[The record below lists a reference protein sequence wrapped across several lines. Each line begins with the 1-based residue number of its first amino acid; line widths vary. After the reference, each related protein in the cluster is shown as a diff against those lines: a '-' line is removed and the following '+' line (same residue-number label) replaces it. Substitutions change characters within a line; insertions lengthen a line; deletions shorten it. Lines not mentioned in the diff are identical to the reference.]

1 MATSTY
7 LSNPALTVNAV
18 DLSDQCTSATL
29 TNVTQAQNSSAFGST
44 DSFYVTGMTDHTFEV
59 ELFMSYAASETYAT
73 LAALVGTQTTVTIS
87 PTAAGLATP
96 TATAPKFTL
105 TNCYLAELPLI
116 DASLGELSSISLSF
130 QGGTLTTAT
139 S

>member
-18 DLSDQCTSATL
+18 DLTDQCTSATL

-44 DSFYVTGMTDHTFEV
+44 DSFYVTGMTDHTI
-59 ELFMSYAASETYAT
+59 ELEMFMSYAASESYAT
-73 LAALVGTQTTVTIS
+73 LAALVGTQTTVIVAT
-87 PTAAGLATP
+87 TAAALDTP
-96 TATAPKFTL
+96 TATAPAFTL
-105 TNCYLAELPLI
+105 TNCYLSELPLI
-116 DASLGELSSISLSF
+116 NATLGELSTISLTF

>member
-7 LSNPALTVNAV
+7 LSNPALTINAV
-18 DLSDQCTSATL
+18 NLTDQCTSAVMSY
-29 TNVTQAQNSSAFGST
+29 VTQPQNSSAFGST

-105 TNCYLAELPLI
+105 TNCYLAELPLL
-116 DASLGELSSISLSF
+116 DATLSELSTISLVIT
-130 QGGTLTTAT
+130 GGSLSTAT

>member
-1 MATSTY
+1 MT
-7 LSNPALTVNAV
+7 
-18 DLSDQCTSATL
+18 Q
-29 TNVTQAQNSSAFGST
+29 VTQPQNSSAFGST

-59 ELFMSYAASETYAT
+59 ELFLSYAASETWVT
-73 LAALVGTQTTVTIS
+73 LSALVGTQTTVTIS

-96 TATAPKFTL
+96 TAIAPRFQL
-105 TNCYLAELPLI
+105 ANCYLAEMPLLS
-116 DASLGELSSISLSF
+116 ATLGELSTISLTF

>member
-1 MATSTY
+1 MAPSNY
-7 LSNPALTVNAV
+7 LSNPGLTINAV
-18 DLSDQCTSATL
+18 KLTAQCTSANL
-29 TNVTQAQNSSAFGST
+29 TQVTQPQNSSAFGST

-59 ELFMSYAASETYAT
+59 ELFMSYAASETWVT
-73 LAALVGTQTTVTIS
+73 LSALVGTQTTVTIS

-105 TNCYLAELPLI
+105 TNCYLAEMPMI
-116 DASLGELSSISLSF
+116 NATLGELSTVSLTF

>member
-1 MATSTY
+1 MSTSTY
-7 LSNPALTVNAV
+7 LSQPALTINAV
-18 DLSDQCTSATL
+18 DLTDQCTSATL
-29 TNVTQAQNSSAFGST
+29 TKVQKAENSSTFGSN

-96 TATAPKFTL
+96 TATAPRFEL
-105 TNCYLAELPLI
+105 VNCYLEELPLI
-116 DASLGELSSISLSF
+116 DASLGDLSAISLTFS
-130 QGGTLTTAT
+130 GGTLTTVVA
-139 S
+139 

>member
-1 MATSTY
+1 M
-7 LSNPALTVNAV
+7 NLT
-18 DLSDQCTSATL
+18 DQCTSATL
-29 TNVTQAQNSSAFGST
+29 TNVTQPQNSSAFGST

-59 ELFMSYAASETYAT
+59 ELFMSYAAAETYAT

-105 TNCYLAELPLI
+105 TNCYLAELPLL
-116 DASLGELSSISLSF
+116 DATLSELSTISLVF
-130 QGGTLTTAT
+130 TGGSLTTAT

>member
-1 MATSTY
+1 MATATY
-7 LSNPALTVNAV
+7 LSNPAMTINAV
-18 DLSDQCTSATL
+18 NLSDQCTSATI
-29 TNVTQAQNSSAFGST
+29 TSVATAQNASTFGSL
-44 DSFYVTGMTDHTFEV
+44 DSFYVSGTTNNTFEC

-73 LAALVGTQTTVTIS
+73 LAALVGTQTTITIS
-87 PTAAGLATP
+87 PTAAGLAVP

-105 TNCYLAELPLI
+105 ANTYLSELPLI
-116 DASLGELSSISLSF
+116 NATLGELSSISLSF

>member
-7 LSNPALTVNAV
+7 LSQPALTINAV
-18 DLSDQCTSATL
+18 DLTDQCTSATL
-29 TNVTQAQNSSAFGST
+29 TKVQKAENSSTFGSN

-105 TNCYLAELPLI
+105 TNCYLAALPLI
-116 DASLGELSSISLSF
+116 DASIGELSSITLTF
-130 QGGTLTTAT
+130 TGGTLTTAT

>member
-7 LSNPALTVNAV
+7 LSNPALTINAV
-18 DLSDQCTSATL
+18 NLTDQCTSATM
-29 TNVTQAQNSSAFGST
+29 TYVTQPQNSSAFGST
-44 DSFYVTGMTDHTFEV
+44 DSFYVSGLTDHTFEV

-105 TNCYLAELPLI
+105 TNCYFAELPLI
-116 DASLGELSSISLSF
+116 NATLGELSTLTLTF

>member
-7 LSNPALTVNAV
+7 LSNPALTINAV
-18 DLSDQCTSATL
+18 NLTDQCTSATM
-29 TNVTQAQNSSAFGST
+29 TYVTQPQNSSAFGST
-44 DSFYVTGMTDHTFEV
+44 DSFYVTGMTDHTFEI
-59 ELFMSYAASETYAT
+59 ELFMSYAATETWVT
-73 LAALVGTQTTVTIS
+73 LSTLVGTQTTVVIASTS
-87 PTAAGLATP
+87 ASLTTP

-105 TNCYLAELPLI
+105 TNCYLAELPLLS
-116 DASLGELSSISLSF
+116 ATLGELSSITLSF

>member
-29 TNVTQAQNSSAFGST
+29 TNVTQAQNASSFRVYGFVLCLRYDRPYFRGRT
-44 DSFYVTGMTDHTFEV
+44 IHV
-59 ELFMSYAASETYAT
+59 SYAASETYDT
-73 LAALVGTQTTVTIS
+73 LGPCRDPDDCHHFAYRSWSSDPYSDSTKVQ
-87 PTAAGLATP
+87 
-96 TATAPKFTL
+96 L

-116 DASLGELSSISLSF
+116 DASLGELSSISLTF
-130 QGGTLTTAT
+130 QGGTLTTVT

>member
-7 LSNPALTVNAV
+7 LSNPALTINSINC
-18 DLSDQCTSATL
+18 SDQATSAVL
-29 TNVTQAQNSSAFGST
+29 TQVTQAQNASAFGST

-87 PTAAGLATP
+87 PTAAGLAVP

-105 TNCYLAELPLI
+105 ANCYLAEMPLL
-116 DASLGELSSISLSF
+116 DATLGELSTVTLTF
-130 QGGTLTTAT
+130 TGGTLTTAT

>member
-18 DLSDQCTSATL
+18 NLSDQATSAVL
-29 TNVTQAQNSSAFGST
+29 TQVTQPLNSSAFGST

-87 PTAAGLATP
+87 PTAAGLAAP

-116 DASLGELSSISLSF
+116 NATLSELSTISLVF
-130 QGGTLTTAT
+130 TGGTLTTAT

>member
-7 LSNPALTVNAV
+7 LSNPALTINAV
-18 DLSDQCTSATL
+18 NLTDQCTSATL
-29 TNVTQAQNSSAFGST
+29 TSVSTAQNSSAFGST
-44 DSFYVTGMTDHTFEV
+44 DSFYVAGMTNHTFEC

-105 TNCYLAELPLI
+105 TNCYLSELPLI
-116 DASLGELSSISLSF
+116 DASIGDLSAITLSF
-130 QGGTLTTAT
+130 QGGTLTTAV

>member
-7 LSNPALTVNAV
+7 LSNPALTINAV
-18 DLSDQCTSATL
+18 NLTDQCTSATL
-29 TNVTQAQNSSAFGST
+29 TNVTEPLNSSAFGST
-44 DSFYVTGMTDHTFEV
+44 DSFYVSGMTNHTFEV
-59 ELFMSYAASETYAT
+59 ELFMSYAATETYAT

-96 TATAPKFTL
+96 SATAPKFTL

-116 DASLGELSSISLSF
+116 DASLGELSAVSLTF
-130 QGGTLTTAT
+130 TGGTLTTAVA
-139 S
+139 

>member
-7 LSNPALTVNAV
+7 LSNPAMTINAV
-18 DLSDQCTSATL
+18 NLTDQCTSATI
-29 TNVTQAQNSSAFGST
+29 TSVATAQNASTFGSLDT
-44 DSFYVTGMTDHTFEV
+44 FYVSGTTNNTFEC

-73 LAALVGTQTTVTIS
+73 LAALVGTQTTITIS

-105 TNCYLAELPLI
+105 TNCYLESLPLLN
-116 DASLGELSSISLSF
+116 ATLSELSSISLSF
-130 QGGTLTTAT
+130 TGGTLTTAV

>member
-7 LSNPALTVNAV
+7 LSQPALTINAV

-29 TNVTQAQNSSAFGST
+29 SQVQKAENAST
-44 DSFYVTGMTDHTFEV
+44 FASNDSFYVTGMTDHTFEV
-59 ELFMSYAASETYAT
+59 ELFMSYAASETWAT
-73 LAALVGTQTTVTIS
+73 LQNLVGTQTTVTIS

-96 TATAPKFTL
+96 SATAPKFTL
-105 TNCYLAELPLI
+105 TNCYLEELPLI
-116 DASLGELSSISLSF
+116 DASLGDLSAITLTF
-130 QGGTLTTAT
+130 QGGTLTTAV

>member
-7 LSNPALTVNAV
+7 LSQPALTINAV
-18 DLSDQCTSATL
+18 DLTDQCTSATL
-29 TNVTQAQNSSAFGST
+29 TQVQKSENSSTFGSN

-59 ELFMSYAASETYAT
+59 ELFMSYAASETWAT
-73 LAALVGTQTTVTIS
+73 LQNLVGTQTTVTIS

-96 TATAPKFTL
+96 SATAPKFTL
-105 TNCYLAELPLI
+105 TNCYLEELPLI
-116 DASLGELSSISLSF
+116 DASLGDLSAITLTF
-130 QGGTLTTAT
+130 QGGTLTTAV

>member
-7 LSNPALTVNAV
+7 LSNPALTINAV
-18 DLSDQCTSATL
+18 NLTDQCTSATM
-29 TNVTQAQNSSAFGST
+29 TQVTQPQNSSAFGST

-59 ELFMSYAASETYAT
+59 ELFLSYAASETWVT
-73 LAALVGTQTTVTIS
+73 LAPLVGTQTTVTIS

-96 TATAPKFTL
+96 TATAPKFPL

-116 DASLGELSSISLSF
+116 DARLGDLSAITLTF

>member
-7 LSNPALTVNAV
+7 LSNPALTINAV
-18 DLSDQCTSATL
+18 NLSDQCTSAVITSVN
-29 TNVTQAQNSSAFGST
+29 TAQNASTFGSL
-44 DSFYVTGMTDHTFEV
+44 DSFYVSGTTDNTFEC

-73 LAALVGTQTTVTIS
+73 LAALVGTQTTITIS

-96 TATAPKFTL
+96 SATAPKFTL
-105 TNCYLAELPLI
+105 TNTYLESLPLI
-116 DASLGELSSISLSF
+116 NATLGELSSISLSF
-130 QGGTLTTAT
+130 QGGTLTTAV

>member
-7 LSNPALTVNAV
+7 LSNPALTINAV
-18 DLSDQCTSATL
+18 NLTDQCTSAVMTQ
-29 TNVTQAQNSSAFGST
+29 VTQPQPSGAFGST
-44 DSFYVTGMTDHTFEV
+44 DSFYVSGMTDHTFEC
-59 ELFMSYAASETYAT
+59 ELFLSYAASETWVT
-73 LAALVGTQTTVTIS
+73 LSALVGTQTTVTIS

-116 DASLGELSSISLSF
+116 DATLGELSTVTLTF
-130 QGGTLTTAT
+130 TGGTLSTAT

>member
-7 LSNPALTVNAV
+7 LSNPALTINAV
-18 DLSDQCTSATL
+18 NLTDQCTSAVMSY
-29 TNVTQAQNSSAFGST
+29 VTQPQNSSAFGST

-59 ELFMSYAASETYAT
+59 ELFMSYAASETYAS

-105 TNCYLAELPLI
+105 TNCYLAELPLL
-116 DASLGELSSISLSF
+116 DATLSELSTISLVF
-130 QGGTLTTAT
+130 TGGSLSTAT

>member
-1 MATSTY
+1 MSSSTY

-18 DLSDQCTSATL
+18 DLSSQCTSAVL
-29 TNVTQAQNSSAFGST
+29 TNVTQAQNASSFGST
-44 DSFYVTGMTDHTFEV
+44 DSFYVSGMTDHTFEV

-87 PTAAGLATP
+87 PTAAGLAAP
-96 TATAPKFTL
+96 SATAPKFTL

-116 DASLGELSSISLSF
+116 DAALGELSSISLSF
-130 QGGTLTTAT
+130 QGGTLTTAV

>member
-7 LSNPALTVNAV
+7 LSNPALTINAV
-18 DLSDQCTSATL
+18 NLTDQCTSATL
-29 TNVTQAQNSSAFGST
+29 TNVTQPQNSSAFGST
-44 DSFYVTGMTDHTFEV
+44 DSFYVTGMTDHTFEC

-87 PTAAGLATP
+87 PTAAGLVTP

-105 TNCYLAELPLI
+105 TNCYLAELPLL
-116 DASLGELSSISLSF
+116 DATLSELSTISLVF
-130 QGGTLTTAT
+130 TGGTLTTAT

>member
-1 MATSTY
+1 MSTSTY
-7 LSNPALTVNAV
+7 LSQPALTINAV
-18 DLSDQCTSATL
+18 DLSDQCTSAVL
-29 TNVTQAQNSSAFGST
+29 TNVTQAQNASAFGST

-87 PTAAGLATP
+87 PTAAGLAAP
-96 TATAPKFTL
+96 SATAPKFTL

-116 DASLGELSSISLSF
+116 DASLGELSSLSLSF
-130 QGGTLTTAT
+130 QGGTLTTAV

>member
-7 LSNPALTVNAV
+7 LSNPALTINAV
-18 DLSDQCTSATL
+18 NLTDQCTSAVMTQ
-29 TNVTQAQNSSAFGST
+29 VTQPQNSSAFGST
-44 DSFYVTGMTDHTFEV
+44 DSFYVTGMTDHTFEC
-59 ELFMSYAASETYAT
+59 ELFLSYAALETWIT
-73 LAALVGTQTTVTIS
+73 LSTLVGTQTTVTIS

-116 DASLGELSSISLSF
+116 DATLGELSTVTLTF
-130 QGGTLTTAT
+130 TGGTLTTAT

>member
-18 DLSDQCTSATL
+18 DLTDQCTSATL

-44 DSFYVTGMTDHTFEV
+44 DSFYVSGMTDHTFEV
-59 ELFMSYAASETYAT
+59 ELFMSYAATETYAT
-73 LAALVGTQTTVTIS
+73 LSALVGTQTTVTIS
-87 PTAAGLATP
+87 PTAAGLAAP
-96 TATAPKFTL
+96 SATAPKFTL

-116 DASLGELSSISLSF
+116 DATLGELSSISLSF

>member
-7 LSNPALTVNAV
+7 LSNPALTINAV
-18 DLSDQCTSATL
+18 NLTDQCTSAVMSY
-29 TNVTQAQNSSAFGST
+29 VTQPQNSSAFGST

-105 TNCYLAELPLI
+105 TNCYLAELPLL
-116 DASLGELSSISLSF
+116 DATLSELSTISLVF
-130 QGGTLTTAT
+130 TGGSLSTAT